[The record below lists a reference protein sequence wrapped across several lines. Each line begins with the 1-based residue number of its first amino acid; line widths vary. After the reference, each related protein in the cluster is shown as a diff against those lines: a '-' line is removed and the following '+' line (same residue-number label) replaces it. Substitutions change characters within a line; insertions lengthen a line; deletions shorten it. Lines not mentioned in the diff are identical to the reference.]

1 MLGTKYIFA
10 TKSNGKTQASCFKGE
25 AALVDMGAAL
35 ATFLEQEFGIT
46 EVASENRLL
55 SSH

>member
-46 EVASENRLL
+46 KVASENRLL